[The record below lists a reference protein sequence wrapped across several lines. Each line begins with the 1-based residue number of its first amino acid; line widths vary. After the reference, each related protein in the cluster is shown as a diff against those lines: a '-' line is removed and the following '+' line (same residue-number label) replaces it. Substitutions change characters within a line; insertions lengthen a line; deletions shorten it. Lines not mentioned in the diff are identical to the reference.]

1 MNVSFVSLGCDKNR
15 VNTEQMMALCLQAGI
30 TVQEDCPGSDVV
42 VINTCGFIDSA
53 KSEAIDTILSAA
65 QLKEEGQIGKIL
77 VTGCLSQRYQ
87 ADILEELPEIDGI
100 MGTGCFGDIVPAL
113 EQVMNGQECRHFADI
128 NGPVEEL
135 PRVLSTPRHYAY
147 LRIAEGC
154 SNRCAYCVIPSLRG
168 SYRSRRMEDILAEAR
183 ALAEDGVQECI
194 VIAQD
199 ITRYGVDLYGERRL
213 PQLLRELCK
222 LPFHWVRL
230 HYLYPD
236 NLSDELI
243 DTIAGEEK
251 ICNYLDIPIQHCNDA
266 VLKAMRRRETKAGLE
281 ALFARLRDRIPGVV
295 LRTSLITGLPYEDE
309 AAFEELCGFLG
320 EQKLQRV
327 GAFAYSPEEGTPAAK
342 MLNRVDTE
350 EAQRRAE
357 LVMEVQSQ
365 VMDQFNDSRMGDTV
379 EVLCDG
385 WDGQS
390 MSYVG
395 RSYAESPGIDGNIYF
410 TSDQPVEAGDFV
422 RVRITGA
429 MDGELTGERTEEC
442 TMPMNTANKLT
453 LARVFLIPVFLV
465 IAYWGFPGSRYVALA
480 VYIVACLTDLLDGY
494 IARHYNQ
501 VSDFG
506 KFADPLADKCL
517 VMAALC
523 WFVETGDMMGWVL
536 AAVLLREFAVSGMR
550 LIAVEKGR
558 VIAAGWSG
566 KVKTASTMV
575 CICLILFGI
584 PHWLNLVCQGVILVT
599 TVYSGVEYFVKN
611 WDVFSEK

>member
-113 EQVMNGQECRHFADI
+113 EQVMEGRECRHFADV

-168 SYRSRRMEDILAEAR
+168 NYRSRRMEDILQEAQ
-183 ALAEDGVQECI
+183 ALADDGVQECI

-199 ITRYGVDLYGERRL
+199 ITRYGMDLYGDRKL
-213 PQLLRELCK
+213 PQLLRELCR

-251 ICNYLDIPIQHCNDA
+251 ICNYLDIPIQHCNDTI
-266 VLKAMRRRETKAGLE
+266 LKAMNRRDTKADLLALLKKLREKVPGL
-281 ALFARLRDRIPGVV
+281 V
-295 LRTSLITGLPYEDE
+295 LRTSLIAGLPYEDD
-309 AAFEELCGFLG
+309 AAFEELCDFLREVRIERAG
-320 EQKLQRV
+320 V
-327 GAFAYSPEEGTPAAK
+327 FPFSPEEGTKAAL
-342 MLNRVDTE
+342 MEHVDME

-357 LVMEVQSQ
+357 LAVDVQS
-365 VMDQFNDSRMGDTV
+365 DIIDAYNDSILGEER
-379 EVLCDG
+379 EVLCEGYDS
-385 WDGQS
+385 QAQ
-390 MSYVG
+390 MFYG
-395 RSYAESPGIDGNIYF
+395 RSYAESPDIDGRIWF
-410 TSDQPVEAGDFV
+410 TTDSEIAPGSFV
-422 RVRITGA
+422 NVRLTGT
-429 MDGELTGERTEEC
+429 MDGETTGE
-442 TMPMNTANKLT
+442 
-453 LARVFLIPVFLV
+453 LV
-465 IAYWGFPGSRYVALA
+465 
-480 VYIVACLTDLLDGY
+480 
-494 IARHYNQ
+494 
-501 VSDFG
+501 
-506 KFADPLADKCL
+506 
-517 VMAALC
+517 
-523 WFVETGDMMGWVL
+523 
-536 AAVLLREFAVSGMR
+536 
-550 LIAVEKGR
+550 
-558 VIAAGWSG
+558 
-566 KVKTASTMV
+566 
-575 CICLILFGI
+575 
-584 PHWLNLVCQGVILVT
+584 
-599 TVYSGVEYFVKN
+599 
-611 WDVFSEK
+611 